1 MKSVLFFLLL
11 ATTFAVVHYV
21 TAVPVSST
29 KLQSQE
35 AQLASWKSSF
45 KTVLDKI
52 ERDKVYTSGP
62 GLGPGSVA
70 KSIPRGR
77 KLEEEAIEL
86 QSIQESVQA
95 AQDAIKRAVMDQ
107 LRAMGR
113 DDQKDKQKG
122 TTVRL
127 I

>member
-11 ATTFAVVHYV
+11 AATFAVVHYV

-52 ERDKVYTSGP
+52 ERDKVP
-62 GLGPGSVA
+62 VDLDLDLVLLLNPFPAKGSL
-70 KSIPRGR
+70 R
-77 KLEEEAIEL
+77 KRLL
-86 QSIQESVQA
+86 SFRVYKNQS
-95 AQDAIKRAVMDQ
+95 RQ
-107 LRAMGR
+107 LKM
-113 DDQKDKQKG
+113 Q
-122 TTVRL
+122 
-127 I
+127 